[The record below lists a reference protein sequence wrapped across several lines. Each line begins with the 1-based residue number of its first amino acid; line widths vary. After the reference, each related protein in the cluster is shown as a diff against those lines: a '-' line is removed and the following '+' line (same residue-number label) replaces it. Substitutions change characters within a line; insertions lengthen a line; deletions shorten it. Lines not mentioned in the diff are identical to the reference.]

1 MHSDAEERRVSRALG
16 VLSEA
21 DIFVDDTAMLR
32 VEAMRSKARR
42 LMMEE
47 GLDLIILDYLQLIHG
62 GMGGENRVQEVSYI
76 SRALKGLARDLNVPV
91 LAISQLSRAVE
102 TRSPHIP
109 MLSDL
114 RESGAIE
121 QDADV
126 VMFLYREDK
135 YLSREDWQRQNP
147 GKPAGAYPEG
157 MTQMII
163 AKHRN
168 GPTGTVTLRFREKTA
183 RFEDL
188 LVGEDV

>member
-1 MHSDAEERRVSRALG
+1 LG
-16 VLSEA
+16 ILSEA
-21 DIFVDDTAMLR
+21 DIFVDDTPLLR
-32 VEAMRSKARR
+32 VDTMRSKARR
-42 LMMEE
+42 LLLEQ
-47 GLDLIILDYLQLIHG
+47 GLDLIIVDYLQLIHG
-62 GMGGENRVQEVSYI
+62 GVGGENRVQEVSYI
-76 SRALKGLARDLNVPV
+76 SRTLKGLARDLDVPV
-91 LAISQLSRAVE
+91 FAISQLSRAVE

-135 YLSREDWQRQNP
+135 YVSHEEWQRQNP
-147 GKPAGAYPEG
+147 GKPSGAYPEG
-157 MTQMII
+157 ITQVII

-168 GPTGTVTLRFREKTA
+168 GPTGAITLRFREKTA

-188 LVGEDV
+188 LVEET